1 MRVYVFVFNYIVE
14 VLFSELLFYRI
25 LISKENFS
33 RILTLNKNNIYENK
47 F

>member
-1 MRVYVFVFNYIVE
+1 MRVCVFEFNYIVE
-14 VLFSELLFYRI
+14 LLLSELLFYRI

-33 RILTLNKNNIYENK
+33 EILTLNKNNIYENK